1 MKKKKNSV
9 SVYYSDL
16 FLWIKKYFDNVTIM
30 SLCE

>member
-1 MKKKKNSV
+1 MKKEQLF
-9 SVYYSDL
+9 YHSDL